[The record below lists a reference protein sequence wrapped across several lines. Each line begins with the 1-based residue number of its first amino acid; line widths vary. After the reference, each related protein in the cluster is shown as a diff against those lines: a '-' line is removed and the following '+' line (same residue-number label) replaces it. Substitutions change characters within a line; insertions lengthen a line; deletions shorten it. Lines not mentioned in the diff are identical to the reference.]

1 MAYIKVDNTKVT
13 KEVAE
18 QLKKICPFNAF
29 TYENGI
35 LSVND
40 NCKICKVC
48 VRRGPEGVCTL
59 VEDETYQKEINK
71 ADYKG
76 ILVYCEHHE
85 NKAHAVSWELV
96 GKARELASVTKEP
109 VYVVVI
115 GYNVKHL
122 AEEALTYGVDKVFLY
137 DDKAFENFDC
147 QVSTNVLEDLFKKIK
162 YNILLVGATPH
173 GRSFAP
179 RVAARLRTGMTADC
193 TRLEV
198 NKEGDLSQIRPAF
211 GGNVMAHIKT
221 VKHRPQMATVRY
233 KMFDKPPQVEPKG
246 EIVVEDTSK
255 INKNKLIELIERIN
269 HPQAKDIVD
278 SEILICV
285 GRGFKA
291 EKDLELIEPLRK
303 ALKADVACT
312 RPLIEKGWFDP
323 RLQVGLSG
331 RTVKPKLMINIGIS
345 GAVHFIEGI
354 KDTETII
361 SISND
366 PDCKLFNVSH
376 YSIVG
381 DLYEI
386 LPELNKLLEE
396 VA

>member
-1 MAYIKVDNTKVT
+1 
-13 KEVAE
+13 
-18 QLKKICPFNAF
+18 
-29 TYENGI
+29 
-35 LSVND
+35 
-40 NCKICKVC
+40 
-48 VRRGPEGVCTL
+48 
-59 VEDETYQKEINK
+59 
-71 ADYKG
+71 
-76 ILVYCEHHE
+76 
-85 NKAHAVSWELV
+85 
-96 GKARELASVTKEP
+96 
-109 VYVVVI
+109 
-115 GYNVKHL
+115 
-122 AEEALTYGVDKVFLY
+122 
-137 DDKAFENFDC
+137 
-147 QVSTNVLEDLFKKIK
+147 
-162 YNILLVGATPH
+162 
-173 GRSFAP
+173 
-179 RVAARLRTGMTADC
+179 MTADC